1 MAGRRVGDG
10 EPSFVIAEAG
20 VNHNGSPGMAR
31 KLVDAAA
38 DAGADV
44 VKFQTFRA
52 DALVT
57 AGAPMAD
64 YQKSGAEPSDSQ
76 YEMLKRLELPPA
88 AYHDLR
94 DYCVERGVIFMS
106 TPFDE
111 DSADFLEELGVPA
124 FKVPSG
130 EITNLALLGHI
141 AQKGIPMFVST
152 GMSWLEEVGT
162 ALATIEEAGNRD
174 VVLLHCVSNYPA
186 DPANSNLL
194 AMKTMR
200 NAFDVLV
207 GFSDH
212 TLGAEVALAAVALGA
227 CVVEKHFTLDRTLP
241 GPDHGASLEPEELR
255 AMVEGI
261 RIVESSL
268 GDGDKRPT
276 EGEQEMAA
284 IVRRSLV
291 AADEIPA
298 GATIT
303 AEMLATKRP
312 GTGLPPSACSEL
324 VGSTAKE
331 KIPAGTV
338 LRREMLS

>member
-10 EPSFVIAEAG
+10 EPCFVIAEAG